1 MSQRLGTMVRSG
13 RSVAV
18 LFACLGALSSAFGD
32 DLSTDDRIFRLC
44 NELNQATF
52 DGHPERA
59 LALTYPKLVA
69 VAGRDNVLAALKASA
84 AGGPDFQ
91 PLGIRCEPPAQHSSA
106 AGLDFALVPMMTR
119 ARVADGTLLSPG
131 HYLVISDNAGASWTF
146 LYLKAGVT
154 IDKLKFLFPDGIG
167 AMPLPADQKPI
178 FIPSRP
184 DAAASAP

>member
-1 MSQRLGTMVRSG
+1 MMARVG
-13 RSVAV
+13 RGVAV
-18 LFACLGALSSAFGD
+18 LVACLGGLSPAFGD
-32 DLSTDDRIFRLC
+32 DLSIDDRITRLC

-69 VAGRDNVLAALKASA
+69 AAGKDNVLAALKASA
-84 AGGPDFQ
+84 AGNPDFQ
-91 PLGIRCEPPAQHSSA
+91 PLDIRCQPPAQHSSA

-131 HYLVISDNAGASWTF
+131 HYLAISENAGASWTF

-167 AMPLPADQKPI
+167 DMPLPAEQKPI
-178 FIPSRP
+178 FIPSHP